1 MIEGVKIFDR
11 SIISDDRGRI
21 IHMLKSNE
29 GILDEFG
36 EIYCSTIYPRV
47 VKGWHL
53 HTRVTINYTVLK
65 GNIKFVLYDG
75 RDRSSTKN
83 QIQEIIL
90 GDSNHIMVSVPPK
103 IWNGFMCIGS
113 EEAFVINIQN
123 KPYNES
129 EVTRVDPHNNNIDYI
144 WKVKDR

>member
-1 MIEGVKIFDR
+1 
-11 SIISDDRGRI
+11 
-21 IHMLKSNE
+21 MLKSNE

-123 KPYNES
+123 
-129 EVTRVDPHNNNIDYI
+129 II
-144 WKVKDR
+144 